1 MRLYLYGFYPY
12 VFIPKKL
19 LNIKEKS
26 ISIFLHMK
34 KAFLLFGMLLMT
46 APMARADIIHSIA
59 ASTQLRVD
67 TAATDATRLGSTYS
81 VQGTNITAGTMGGIA
96 GQSGATAA
104 AGHTDGVYTVT
115 TAGDAFSLTESF
127 TLGDATNTIGS
138 GVDVTAHTYTA
149 AVTGDNAAPAI
160 NSYGTIMD
168 LPAFGNVTT
177 TSGGHAGSLAGTIAT
192 DGAITLTAGGAG
204 TTATGQVITTLQIN

>member
-1 MRLYLYGFYPY
+1 
-12 VFIPKKL
+12 
-19 LNIKEKS
+19 
-26 ISIFLHMK
+26 MK

-46 APMARADIIHSIA
+46 APIARADIIHTIS

-67 TAATDATRLGSTYS
+67 AAATDATRLGSTYS

-160 NSYGTIMD
+160 NSYGTVMD
-168 LPAFGNVTT
+168 MPAFGNTVT
-177 TSGGHAGSLAGTIAT
+177 TSGGHAGGLAGTIAT

-204 TTATGQVITTLQIN
+204 TTATGQVVTTLSIK

>member
-1 MRLYLYGFYPY
+1 
-12 VFIPKKL
+12 
-19 LNIKEKS
+19 
-26 ISIFLHMK
+26 MK

-46 APMARADIIHSIA
+46 APIARADIIHSIS

-67 TAATDATRLGSTYS
+67 AAATDSTRLGSTYS

-127 TLGDATNTIGS
+127 RLGDATNTIGS

-149 AVTGDNAAPAI
+149 ATTDNSGNTTAPAI
-160 NSYGTIMD
+160 NSYGTVMD
-168 LPAFGNVTT
+168 MPAFGNTTT
-177 TSGGHAGSLAGTIAT
+177 TSGGHAGGLAGTIAT

-204 TTATGQVITTLQIN
+204 TTATGQVVTTLSIK

>member
-1 MRLYLYGFYPY
+1 
-12 VFIPKKL
+12 
-19 LNIKEKS
+19 
-26 ISIFLHMK
+26 MK

-46 APMARADIIHSIA
+46 APIARADIIHTIS

-67 TAATDATRLGSTYS
+67 SAATDSTRLGSTYS

-96 GQSGATAA
+96 AQTGATAA

-127 TLGDATNTIGS
+127 TLGDATNNIGS

-149 AVTGDNAAPAI
+149 AVTGDNAAPEI
-160 NSYGTIMD
+160 NSYGTVMD
-168 LPAFGNVTT
+168 MPAFGNTIT
-177 TSGGHAGSLAGTIAT
+177 TSGGHAGGLAGTIAT

-204 TTATGQVITTLQIN
+204 TTATGQVVTTLSIK

>member
-1 MRLYLYGFYPY
+1 MSQY
-12 VFIPKKL
+12 VNITMLNRARKYSVTMKRFLPL
-19 LNIKEKS
+19 LLIGGLSSAAN
-26 ISIFLHMK
+26 
-34 KAFLLFGMLLMT
+34 
-46 APMARADIIHSIA
+46 ADIIHTIS

-67 TAATDATRLGSTYS
+67 AAATDATRIGSTYS
-81 VQGTNITAGTMGGIA
+81 VQASNITASTMGGL
-96 GQSGATAA
+96 GQANETTGVAAT
-104 AGHTDGVYTVT
+104 HSDGVYTVT

-127 TLGDATNTIGS
+127 TAGDKTNAIGS

-168 LPAFGNVTT
+168 LPAFGNTVT

-204 TTATGQVITTLQIN
+204 TTATGQVVTTLTIK